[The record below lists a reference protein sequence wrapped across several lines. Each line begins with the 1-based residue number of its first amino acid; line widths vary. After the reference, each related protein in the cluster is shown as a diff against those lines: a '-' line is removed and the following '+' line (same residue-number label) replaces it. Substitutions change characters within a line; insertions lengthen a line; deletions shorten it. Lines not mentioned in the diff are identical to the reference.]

1 MYCSECKL
9 RVADDNVTICPVCE
23 GPLQPDAENEEVVVD
38 AADKDDST
46 APEIRVE
53 EKFDAYE
60 KPDQGLDFKPEEL
73 GLQSSDQEGLD
84 KDDEDIRVL
93 AELWEEEDIDADL
106 EGILAEAFSLDE
118 ANDDIEAEDDLDLSP
133 LEVSPVQPPAAVPE
147 SNRRP
152 LLLLLILIVIGV
164 GSASL
169 FYMQKPGPKTDSIVK
184 PLPLLKEP
192 VAAEKVVTAEP
203 TTVVVENVADDKTGK
218 IAAIADPARDSALV
232 EVANLKAQEAE
243 ALPKEESANLKTEV
257 DSQVSAEKQE
267 ALAGDSAEVLDK
279 TVTSEEMKTVPSP
292 VPALEPV
299 KKSETLVASLGRAE
313 EKASL
318 PGEAL
323 PEEDVKIVDETKS
336 LVPSSDS
343 SPHEEVGK
351 TSARVD
357 EEAVVDKTEVASE
370 LLYRI
375 HIGSFKSHKRAAN
388 QLAMLQEKGF
398 AAYQVE
404 VDLEG
409 KGIWQRVMIPG
420 GTTRDEAKA
429 VQKKLAELFPRED
442 SLILKSKK

>member
-23 GPLQPDAENEEVVVD
+23 GPLQPDAEYEELLVD
-38 AADKDDST
+38 ATDKDGSI

-84 KDDEDIRVL
+84 KEDEDIRVL

-118 ANDDIEAEDDLDLSP
+118 AKDNIEGADDLDLSP
-133 LEVSPVQPPAAVPE
+133 LEVSPVQPPPVVVP
-147 SNRRP
+147 SRNRRP
-152 LLLLLILIVIGV
+152 LLLLLILIVIGL

-169 FYMQKPGPKTDSIVK
+169 FYLQKSGPKTGSVVK
-184 PLPLLKEP
+184 PLPLSREP
-192 VAAEKVVTAEP
+192 VVAEKEMTAESA
-203 TTVVVENVADDKTGK
+203 TVVAGNAADDKTGK
-218 IAAIADPARDSALV
+218 IVAVAAPAQDSASV
-232 EVANLKAQEAE
+232 EVAKLKAPE
-243 ALPKEESANLKTEV
+243 T
-257 DSQVSAEKQE
+257 E
-267 ALAGDSAEVLDK
+267 ALAK

-299 KKSETLVASLGRAE
+299 KKSETLVASLESGG
-313 EKASL
+313 EKASVS
-318 PGEAL
+318 GEAL
-323 PEEDVKIVDETKS
+323 SEGDTKVVDETKA

-343 SPHEEVGK
+343 SPHEGIGK
-351 TSARVD
+351 TSTKAD
-357 EEAVVDKTEVASE
+357 EEAAVDKTEVTSG
-370 LLYRI
+370 LPYNI
-375 HIGSFKSHKRAAN
+375 HIGSFRSHKRAAR
-388 QLAMLQEKGF
+388 QLAMLQEKGL

-404 VDLEG
+404 VDLKG
-409 KGIWQRVMIPG
+409 KGIWQRVLVPG
-420 GTTRDEAKA
+420 GATREEAKA

>member
-38 AADKDDST
+38 AADKDGST

-133 LEVSPVQPPAAVPE
+133 LEVSPVQPPPAVPE

-169 FYMQKPGPKTDSIVK
+169 FYMQKPAFKTGSVAK
-184 PLPLLKEP
+184 PLPLPREP
-192 VAAEKVVTAEP
+192 VVTEKVTVAKSATA
-203 TTVVVENVADDKTGK
+203 VVENATDDKTGK
-218 IAAIADPARDSALV
+218 IVAVADPARDSASV

-243 ALPKEESANLKTEV
+243 VLPKGESAKRIAEV
-257 DSQVSAEKQE
+257 GSQVPAEGQE
-267 ALAGDSAEVLDK
+267 KLVGHPAEVLDK
-279 TVTSEEMKTVPSP
+279 TVTSEDIKTVPSP
-292 VPALEPV
+292 VPVLEPV
-299 KKSETLVASLGRAE
+299 KKSETLVISLGSAE
-313 EKASL
+313 EKASVSE
-318 PGEAL
+318 EAL
-323 PEEDVKIVDETKS
+323 LEEGAK
-336 LVPSSDS
+336 
-343 SPHEEVGK
+343 
-351 TSARVD
+351 
-357 EEAVVDKTEVASE
+357 VVDKTEVT
-370 LLYRI
+370 LRI
-375 HIGSFKSHKRAAN
+375 PYGIHVGSFKSHERAAN

-409 KGIWQRVMIPG
+409 KGIWQRVIIPG
-420 GTTRDEAKA
+420 GTTRDEAKV
-429 VQKKLAELFPRED
+429 VQKKLAEVFPWED
-442 SLILKSKK
+442 SLILKE